1 MFKRSKIL
9 AGDAINDVVIPSPSL
24 HSRSHSRNIRNSRNK
39 QSIWL
44 ETCCAAFTALAI
56 VAFIGSSIQKFT
68 PSEITPSFVP
78 SANSVTA
85 AGRGAANNGSN
96 KPPPPPPPLPY
107 IIVGMPKSGTTTI
120 HDYFQCGK
128 TLRTSHFICKGR
140 THACDTCLPN
150 VCAVCMRD
158 NFIKNGPSSPL
169 MEGCGDWDVYTELDA
184 CMMLKNPQNPV
195 CYYPQVTDL
204 EGIHASHPGATFIL
218 NLRNVDRWI
227 GSVGRYKDL
236 SRCLVNCNIEGV
248 LPKGKGTEPDE
259 LRKFYNDQTE
269 RVREF
274 VKLHPTHKL
283 VEVNIEDE
291 KAGEYMESVFGITAQ
306 CWGHANKNMAKPG

>member
-1 MFKRSKIL
+1 MFKRNKIL
-9 AGDAINDVVIPSPSL
+9 AGDAINDVVLPNTRIHSL
-24 HSRSHSRNIRNSRNK
+24 NIRKSRNK

-44 ETCCAAFTALAI
+44 ETFYAACTALAI
-56 VAFIGSSIQKFT
+56 VAFFGSSTQKFT
-68 PSEITPSFVP
+68 PSKIDYSIAPP
-78 SANSVTA
+78 ANSVMA
-85 AGRGAANNGSN
+85 AGRVAGNNGSN
-96 KPPPPPPPLPY
+96 KPPPPPPPPPLPY

-128 TLRTSHFICKGR
+128 AHRTSHFICKGH
-140 THACDTCLPN
+140 THACATCLPN

-227 GSVGRYKDL
+227 GSVGRFKDL
-236 SRCLVNCNIEGV
+236 SRCLVNCDIDGV
-248 LPKGKGTEPDE
+248 LPKGKGAKPDE

-291 KAGEYMESVFGITAQ
+291 KAGHYMESIFGVAAK
-306 CWGHANKNMAKPG
+306 CWGHANKNMAKPR